1 MNEEKEVMETIEN
14 EDPRPVESE
23 DNIYE
28 EVEGGSGKVIGLA
41 IAGVATVAAVG
52 VGLYKKLK
60 AKNSDKP
67 KRKRHNLHGLKCQT
81 KRLMK
86 NQSWQMSKLK
96 KLMTQKQMK
105 KSNANRGRYLNKVF
119 PFSFWEDAYE

>member
-14 EDPRPVESE
+14 EDLRPVESE

-52 VGLYKKLK
+52 V
-60 AKNSDKP
+60 
-67 KRKRHNLHGLKCQT
+67 
-81 KRLMK
+81 
-86 NQSWQMSKLK
+86 
-96 KLMTQKQMK
+96 
-105 KSNANRGRYLNKVF
+105 
-119 PFSFWEDAYE
+119 

>member
-14 EDPRPVESE
+14 EDLRPVESE
-23 DNIYE
+23 DNTYE

-60 AKNSDKP
+60 ANKSDKP
-67 KRKRHNLHGLKCQT
+67 KRKRLKLVWVDPNEEVDEET
-81 KRLMK
+81 IVADVEAEEVDD
-86 NQSWQMSKLK
+86 
-96 KLMTQKQMK
+96 T
-105 KSNANRGRYLNKVF
+105 
-119 PFSFWEDAYE
+119 ETTTEE

>member
-1 MNEEKEVMETIEN
+1 MNEEKEVMKTIEN

-67 KRKRHNLHGLKCQT
+67 KRKRH
-81 KRLMK
+81 
-86 NQSWQMSKLK
+86 KLAWVEVPDEEVDEESIVADVEAEEVDD
-96 KLMTQKQMK
+96 TET
-105 KSNANRGRYLNKVF
+105 N
-119 PFSFWEDAYE
+119 EEE